1 MQFSGSGSKD
11 SLSSLYVLKHK
22 DLDVAMVQ
30 IDNMT
35 GSIEYILDIYIPEEL
50 PLGCD
55 ANGGGVKEWWKAR
68 AIPESRK
75 GIRQVLNSLN
85 EKTSQSLM
93 LSAYGLSLTDHYW
106 LQPVDRE
113 YYWKDLNFYE
123 NDFSDELGKL
133 LTDSGELDLDF
144 PVSKFSPS
152 SSVNGEMR
160 KKWVILDGARYL
172 LKVSQEHYGQ
182 QAVNEAIAGK
192 LHELTGWKNYI
203 PYRIDKAVIEGK
215 NYPCSLSPLF
225 TSQELE
231 FVPAY
236 QIIRNHKVPNNV
248 SVYEALI
255 RQAGFYGMREEE
267 VRNHLEYAILTD
279 FLLTNTDRHF
289 NNFGFLYDEKQHRLV
304 SMAPIFDTGNAL
316 FYNEEAIPSK
326 ENLLNIEVNSF
337 SKKETEMLRYVKN
350 SRILDLP
357 SLESLPKEAE
367 MLLKKYTDMPGT
379 RAEKIGKTIGEKM
392 EYLHLFQQGSKIW
405 RRKKYW

>member
-1 MQFSGSGSKD
+1 MQFSGSRSKD
-11 SLSSLYVLKHK
+11 SLSGLYVLKHK

-30 IDNMT
+30 IDSMT

-50 PLGCD
+50 PLGCEP
-55 ANGGGVKEWWKAR
+55 NGDGVKEWWKAR

-85 EKTSQSLM
+85 EKTSESLM

-106 LQPVDRE
+106 MQPVEGE

-123 NDFSDELGKL
+123 NDFSDELGRI

-152 SSVNGEMR
+152 SSVNGDMR
-160 KKWVILDGARYL
+160 KKWVISDGTRYL
-172 LKVSQEHYGQ
+172 LKVSSDHYGQ
-182 QAVNEAIAGK
+182 QAVNEVIAGK

-203 PYRIDKAVIEGK
+203 PYRIKKVVIEGK

-225 TSQELE
+225 TSQDLE

-236 QIIRNHKVPNNV
+236 QIIRNYKVPNSV

-255 RQAGFYGMREEE
+255 RQAVFYGMKEED
-267 VRNHLEYAILTD
+267 VRNHLEYTILTD

-316 FYNEEAIPSK
+316 FYKEEEIPSK
-326 ENLLNIEVNSF
+326 KNLLDIEVNSF
-337 SKKETEMLRYVKN
+337 SKRETEMLRYIKN
-350 SRILDLP
+350 PEILDLS
-357 SLESLPKEAE
+357 SLEPLPREAVA
-367 MLLKKYTDMPGT
+367 LLKKYTDMPEE

-392 EYLHLFQQGSKIW
+392 EYLQSFMQGKKIW
-405 RRKKYW
+405 KREKYW

>member
-160 KKWVILDGARYL
+160 KRW
-172 LKVSQEHYGQ
+172 
-182 QAVNEAIAGK
+182 AIWT
-192 LHELTGWKNYI
+192 E
-203 PYRIDKAVIEGK
+203 
-215 NYPCSLSPLF
+215 
-225 TSQELE
+225 
-231 FVPAY
+231 PA
-236 QIIRNHKVPNNV
+236 
-248 SVYEALI
+248 
-255 RQAGFYGMREEE
+255 
-267 VRNHLEYAILTD
+267 
-279 FLLTNTDRHF
+279 
-289 NNFGFLYDEKQHRLV
+289 
-304 SMAPIFDTGNAL
+304 IF
-316 FYNEEAIPSK
+316 
-326 ENLLNIEVNSF
+326 
-337 SKKETEMLRYVKN
+337 
-350 SRILDLP
+350 
-357 SLESLPKEAE
+357 
-367 MLLKKYTDMPGT
+367 
-379 RAEKIGKTIGEKM
+379 
-392 EYLHLFQQGSKIW
+392 
-405 RRKKYW
+405 

>member
-160 KKWVILDGARYL
+160 K
-172 LKVSQEHYGQ
+172 
-182 QAVNEAIAGK
+182 
-192 LHELTGWKNYI
+192 NYI

-231 FVPAY
+231 FVPAPI
-236 QIIRNHKVPNNV
+236 QTGILIILAFYMMKSSTDLCLWCR
-248 SVYEALI
+248 YLI
-255 RQAGFYGMREEE
+255 QGTPCFIMKRRYRQKR
-267 VRNHLEYAILTD
+267 
-279 FLLTNTDRHF
+279 
-289 NNFGFLYDEKQHRLV
+289 
-304 SMAPIFDTGNAL
+304 IF
-316 FYNEEAIPSK
+316 
-326 ENLLNIEVNSF
+326 
-337 SKKETEMLRYVKN
+337 
-350 SRILDLP
+350 
-357 SLESLPKEAE
+357 
-367 MLLKKYTDMPGT
+367 
-379 RAEKIGKTIGEKM
+379 
-392 EYLHLFQQGSKIW
+392 
-405 RRKKYW
+405 

>member
-1 MQFSGSGSKD
+1 
-11 SLSSLYVLKHK
+11 
-22 DLDVAMVQ
+22 MVQ

-160 KKWVILDGARYL
+160 K
-172 LKVSQEHYGQ
+172 
-182 QAVNEAIAGK
+182 
-192 LHELTGWKNYI
+192 NYI

-231 FVPAY
+231 FVPAPI
-236 QIIRNHKVPNNV
+236 QTGILIIL
-248 SVYEALI
+248 A
-255 RQAGFYGMREEE
+255 FYMMKSS
-267 VRNHLEYAILTD
+267 TD
-279 FLLTNTDRHF
+279 LCL
-289 NNFGFLYDEKQHRLV
+289 
-304 SMAPIFDTGNAL
+304 
-316 FYNEEAIPSK
+316 
-326 ENLLNIEVNSF
+326 
-337 SKKETEMLRYVKN
+337 
-350 SRILDLP
+350 
-357 SLESLPKEAE
+357 
-367 MLLKKYTDMPGT
+367 
-379 RAEKIGKTIGEKM
+379 
-392 EYLHLFQQGSKIW
+392 W
-405 RRKKYW
+405 RRYLIQGTPCFIMKRRYRQKRIF